1 MPAFARSELA
11 DLNVFMTIV
20 RRRSFRQ
27 SAIELGVTPSALS
40 HSMKNLELRL
50 GVKLLNRTS
59 RSVVPTSAG
68 TVLAE
73 KLEHGFQA
81 IGDALGELDR
91 HRGSPIGRLRIN
103 VPRDAARLLIGP
115 VLPRFMEDYPDIQ
128 LEITAEDRPVDIV
141 ADGYDA
147 GIRYGGTVPQDMV
160 AVPLTEQLR
169 WVVAGSPDYF
179 ARHGRPQ
186 LPQDLLRQRC
196 VRMRL
201 GDNSLY
207 KWELGR
213 GDSACE
219 IDVPGPMSANDT
231 ETSVQAAVNG
241 VALTYC
247 LERRIAGEVAD
258 GKLEIVLPEWAALGP
273 PFFMYYPS
281 RRQTQPGLRQLID
294 TLRAANLPP
303 EGAPSRKPSR
313 RNAAKA
319 HGG

>member
-27 SAIELGVTPSALS
+27 SAIELGVTTSALS
-40 HSMKNLELRL
+40 HSMRNLESRL

-59 RSVVPTSAG
+59 RSVVPTLAG
-68 TVLAE
+68 TALAT
-73 KLEHGFQA
+73 KLEHGFEM
-81 IGDALGELDR
+81 IGEALSELDH
-91 HRGSPIGRLRIN
+91 HRGSPAGRLRLN

-115 VLPRFMEDYPDIQ
+115 ILPLFVETYPEIQ

-179 ARHGRPQ
+179 ARHGRPR
-186 LPQDLLRQRC
+186 LPEDLLRQPC

-207 KWELGR
+207 KWELGS

-219 IDVPGPMSANDT
+219 IDVPGPVSANDT
-231 ETSVQAAVNG
+231 ETSVLAAING

-247 LERRIAGEVAD
+247 LERRIAEEIRE
-258 GKLEIVLPEWAALGP
+258 GKLEVVLSEWAAPGP
-273 PFFMYYPS
+273 PFFMYYAS
-281 RRQTQPGLRQLID
+281 RRQTQPGLSQLVDAI
-294 TLRAANLPP
+294 RAANIPTAK
-303 EGAPSRKPSR
+303 APSRRSARGPT
-313 RNAAKA
+313 
-319 HGG
+319 

>member
-1 MPAFARSELA
+1 MPAFSRSDLA

-27 SAIELGVTPSALS
+27 SAIELGVTTSALS
-40 HSMKNLELRL
+40 HSMKNLESRL

-68 TVLAE
+68 AALAD
-73 KLEHGFQA
+73 KLAHGFEA
-81 IGDALGELDR
+81 ISDALGELDR

-115 VLPRFMEDYPDIQ
+115 VLPRFVETYPEIQ

-169 WVVAGSPDYF
+169 WVVAGSPDHF
-179 ARHGRPQ
+179 ARHGRPR
-186 LPQDLLRQRC
+186 LPQDLLQHPC

-207 KWELGR
+207 KWELGS
-213 GDSACE
+213 GDTACE
-219 IDVPGPMSANDT
+219 IDVPGPVSANDT

-241 VALTYC
+241 VALAYC
-247 LERRIAGEVAD
+247 LERRISEELRE
-258 GKLEIVLPEWAALGP
+258 GKLEVVLPEWAALGP

-294 TLRAANLPP
+294 TIRAANL
-303 EGAPSRKPSR
+303 EVARAPSRKSSR
-313 RNAAKA
+313 RTPPLR
-319 HGG
+319 

>member
-27 SAIELGVTPSALS
+27 SAIELGVTTSALS
-40 HSMKNLELRL
+40 HSMKNLESRL

-59 RSVVPTSAG
+59 RSVVPTLAG
-68 TVLAE
+68 AALAD
-73 KLEHGFQA
+73 KLEQGFQT
-81 IGDALGELDR
+81 IGDALGELDN
-91 HRGSPIGRLRIN
+91 HRGSPVGRLRIN

-115 VLPRFMEDYPDIQ
+115 VLPRFVETYPEIQ

-169 WVVAGSPDYF
+169 WVVAGSPDHF
-179 ARHGRPQ
+179 ARHGRPK
-186 LPQDLLRQRC
+186 LPQDLLRHPC

-201 GDNSLY
+201 GDNSPY
-207 KWELGR
+207 KWELGS
-213 GDSACE
+213 GDTACE
-219 IDVPGPMSANDT
+219 IDVPGPVSANDT

-247 LERRIAGEVAD
+247 LERRITDEIRE
-258 GKLEIVLPEWAALGP
+258 GKLEVVLAEWAAPGP
-273 PFFMYYPS
+273 PFCMYYAS

-294 TLRAANLPP
+294 IIRTANLAIAGSP
-303 EGAPSRKPSR
+303 ARKAGRGTPHR
-313 RNAAKA
+313 R
-319 HGG
+319 

>member
-27 SAIELGVTPSALS
+27 SAIELGVTTSALS
-40 HSMKNLELRL
+40 HAMKNLESRL

-59 RSVVPTSAG
+59 RSVVPTLAGSA
-68 TVLAE
+68 LAE

-81 IGDALGELDR
+81 IGDALSELDH
-91 HRGSPIGRLRIN
+91 HRGSPVGRLRIN
-103 VPRDAARLLIGP
+103 VPRDAARLVIGP
-115 VLPRFMEDYPDIQ
+115 ILPGFVAAYPDIQ

-160 AVPLTEQLR
+160 AVALTEPLR
-169 WVVAGSPDYF
+169 WVVVGSPDYF
-179 ARHGRPQ
+179 ARHDRPQ
-186 LPQDLLRQRC
+186 LPEDLLRHSC
-196 VRMRL
+196 MRMRL

-213 GDSACE
+213 GDKACE
-219 IDVPGPMSANDT
+219 IDVPGPISANET
-231 ETSVQAAVNG
+231 ETSVLAAIHG
-241 VALTYC
+241 IGLAYC
-247 LERRIAGEVAD
+247 LERRVSEELRE
-258 GKLEIVLPEWAALGP
+258 GKLEVVLSDWAVSGP

-281 RRQTQPGLRQLID
+281 RRQTQPGLRQLIE
-294 TLRAANLPP
+294 TIRAANLAHA
-303 EGAPSRKPSR
+303 GA
-313 RNAAKA
+313 
-319 HGG
+319 